1 MLAKAFE
8 KMDDSGRGERM
19 SENLCVCC
27 GASIP
32 EGIQVCPRCQKGR
45 DEYGAR
51 AIMKDGTDRFE
62 HGSYQYITK
71 WANEMVNQGEVHEV
85 RFWRAY

>member
-1 MLAKAFE
+1 
-8 KMDDSGRGERM
+8 M

-51 AIMKDGTDRFE
+51 AIMKDGSDIFK
-62 HGSYQYITK
+62 HGTYQAIVK
-71 WANEMVNQGEVHEV
+71 WSNEMVNGKDVIEV
-85 RFWRAY
+85 RFWRAF